1 MDGDLRRADLHLE
14 RHPRVPFNGDR
25 TQPPCAPMPRR
36 SIGLPTKSLK
46 QHRAAV
52 RRDRSGSGATN
63 CAPGGWSKAP
73 SEATHVQDYSTAH
86 DAYDSGVR
94 AADEAITALT

>member
-1 MDGDLRRADLHLE
+1 
-14 RHPRVPFNGDR
+14 
-25 TQPPCAPMPRR
+25 MPT
-36 SIGLPTKSLK
+36 ISLK

-52 RRDRSGSGATN
+52 VVTGLARGATN

-94 AADEAITALT
+94 AADEAITALTSVDSLNTTNRGSSDSS